1 LEVEVRQL
9 CAVVLIAFIAVFP
22 VAISGQQTQSATT
35 ATAAVVRD
43 AQALGLLQQA
53 LSSAG
58 ATAAVRVQDFT
69 ETGTITYFWA
79 GQDVSGSVTLR
90 GLGMND
96 FRLDATLASE
106 NPNLS
111 WAVSNGQGSVKQ
123 ANGNTTTIPSCN
135 ATNAGVLTLP
145 HLGILAAINDTTVSV
160 SLAAQVTLN
169 AVSAYDI
176 RVQKTFTQK
185 ADPTGQ
191 LSKCNSKDYLIDPA
205 TFALIETRDTVYP
218 NDGAVGVGVAH
229 EVIFADYQ
237 LTNGVAVPF
246 SVTEKLGGQETWAIQ
261 VSAINFNTGLTEAI
275 FQF

>member
-1 LEVEVRQL
+1 VTICDNIPEKYGQVLRLATSLYLKALSPWRSKCGQL
-9 CAVVLIAFIAVFP
+9 CALALTVLIGVSP
-22 VAISGQQTQSATT
+22 VSLSAQQTQSAAATT
-35 ATAAVVRD
+35 SAVRD
-43 AQALGLLQQA
+43 PQAIGLLQQA

-218 NDGAVGVGVAH
+218 NDGQSAS
-229 EVIFADYQ
+229 ES
-237 LTNGVAVPF
+237 LT
-246 SVTEKLGGQETWAIQ
+246 K
-261 VSAINFNTGLTEAI
+261 
-275 FQF
+275 